1 MANSFFK
8 HNDKVYSEN
17 LNDSVL
23 IGNSFSLI
31 VDIGLPGDTGGVF
44 PNSDS
49 VVKAKV
55 ADVSVTP
62 NSNLSIGETV
72 SNTSGSSQ
80 EYRLT
85 VYPNF
90 NRFGGFQ
97 SVSLDGDGTFFIANK
112 GGNAPIVDNLD
123 YDDLSDVP
131 ELKVLK
137 EYDIVVS
144 IPNNGVVSGLDFIFQ
159 SSNADVASTINM
171 SNITGLNTSLD
182 GKVDK
187 TSIADNLTTDDAT
200 KVLSAKQG
208 KILNGKV
215 DAINSSDTSSIDILQ
230 YGPKIN
236 SSMSGVYGFV
246 RNGWAFLYFSCRVK
260 DGETASGS
268 TPLFSLNSPRIIRYE
283 SGLDFPLADLKHYIK
298 VADST
303 DGYTIVIL
311 NGDSVSG
318 GNTINGN
325 VIFPIADYG
334 EE

>member
-31 VDIGLPGDTGGVF
+31 VDIGLPTDTGGVF

-171 SNITGLNTSLD
+171 SNITGLDAELETKPSKVEIYRNNTE
-182 GKVDK
+182 GNVVA
-187 TSIADNLTTDDAT
+187 SISTIFRTIA
-200 KVLSAKQG
+200 V
-208 KILNGKV
+208 
-215 DAINSSDTSSIDILQ
+215 
-230 YGPKIN
+230 
-236 SSMSGVYGFV
+236 SGTV
-246 RNGWAFLYFSCRVK
+246 RNGWAYVYFVLGLDNGGLDRGVMMTLNAPYHPLYTVRAFMLVYDSVNEK
-260 DGETASGS
+260 IKPIT
-268 TPLFSLNSPRIIRYE
+268 LNSNGQLEYNSIERI
-283 SGLDFPLADLKHYIK
+283 DD
-298 VADST
+298 T
-303 DGYTIVIL
+303 GYYFYGTLV
-311 NGDSVSG
+311 
-318 GNTINGN
+318 
-325 VIFPIADYG
+325 FPILDYG